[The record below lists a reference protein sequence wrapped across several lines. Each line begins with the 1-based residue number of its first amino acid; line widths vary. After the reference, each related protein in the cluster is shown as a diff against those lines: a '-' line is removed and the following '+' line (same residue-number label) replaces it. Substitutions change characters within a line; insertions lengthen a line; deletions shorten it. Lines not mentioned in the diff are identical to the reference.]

1 MKTHFYFCFIALAVV
16 LTSATTKREKIHEL
30 PKMTVQSQT
39 RVSTSTTL
47 TRKLASSGIVVPVE
61 RATIKNLNTGQ
72 SVVTSNGGQ
81 STLDLSIGDQISITV
96 PKNTILDLGGQSS
109 LLVTW
114 TSGQPFNKTIAFY
127 LTDIV
132 SNQAWSGTT
141 TLN

>member
-72 SVVTSNGGQ
+72 SVVTNNGGQ

-114 TSGQPFNKTIAFY
+114 TSGQSFNKTIAFY

>member
-1 MKTHFYFCFIALAVV
+1 MKTHFYFCFIALAAV
-16 LTSATTKREKIHEL
+16 LTSATTKREKIHET

-47 TRKLASSGIVVPVE
+47 TRKLAFSGIVVPVE

-72 SVVTSNGGQ
+72 SAVTNNGGQ
-81 STLDLSIGDQISITV
+81 SILDLSIGDQISITV

-114 TSGQPFNKTIAFY
+114 TSGQPIHKTIVFS

-132 SNQAWSGTT
+132 SNQAWSGST